1 MRAQLVGCAFASEL
15 PDILQAPGE
24 AVALALELLEREQA
38 RSAERLRLLDAC
50 RVGRDVRKRAGDD
63 LRELALEP
71 RHLLAQRASR
81 GGLVERPLRRKGRTT
96 AIERQLLNRGAHAAS
111 SS

>member
-1 MRAQLVGCAFASEL
+1 MRAQLMGGAFASEP
-15 PDILQAPGE
+15 PDVLHATGE
-24 AVALALELLEREQA
+24 AVALALELLEREQSGA
-38 RSAERLRLLDAC
+38 AERLRLLDAR
-50 RVGRDVRKRAGDD
+50 RVGRDVRERARDD
-63 LRELALEP
+63 PRELTLES
-71 RHLLAQRASR
+71 RHLLAQRTPR

>member
-1 MRAQLVGCAFASEL
+1 VRAKLVGGAFAGEP
-15 PDILQAPGE
+15 PDVLHATCE
-24 AVALALELLEREQA
+24 AVALALELLERQQA
-38 RSAERLRLLDAC
+38 RAAERLRLLDAR
-50 RVGRDVRKRAGDD
+50 RVGRDVRERTGDD
-63 LRELALEP
+63 LRELELEP
-71 RHLLAQRASR
+71 RHLLAQRTPR

>member
-1 MRAQLVGCAFASEL
+1 VRAQLVGVAFTGEP
-15 PDILQAPGE
+15 PDILHAARE
-24 AVALALELLEREQA
+24 AVALALELLKREQA
-38 RSAERLRLLDAC
+38 RTTERVRLLDAG
-50 RVGRDVRKRAGDD
+50 RVGRDVRERAGDD

-71 RHLLAQRASR
+71 RHLLAQRTSR
-81 GGLVERPLRRKGRTT
+81 GGFVERPLRRKGRAT